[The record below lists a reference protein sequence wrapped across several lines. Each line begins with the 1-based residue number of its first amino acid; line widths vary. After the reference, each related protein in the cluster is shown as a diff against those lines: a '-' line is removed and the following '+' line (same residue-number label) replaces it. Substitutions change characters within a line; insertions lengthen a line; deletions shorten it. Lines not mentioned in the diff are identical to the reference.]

1 MLWRVDGKK
10 LKMVETTT
18 LEDQGIVESNLE
30 DWIEQ
35 NPEIL
40 GEKLFIIGRQVQVA
54 DVADRLDL
62 LALDRS
68 GNAVIIELKR
78 GDVDVPVDFQALR
91 YASYVSRWGYEDF
104 EKQAQAYFEQQG
116 KAGEEFNFISVLEE
130 FFGEEVPD
138 INQEQ
143 RIIIVGRSVRQKL
156 VSVALWLLEHK
167 IDIKVVEITPYR
179 DESGLYLYPRT
190 ILPPPSI
197 EKIGP
202 PPSPKKPWLVD
213 GESWHLRKR
222 CGPESRQMLLELNDL
237 IQSMFDVDGPNWGQK
252 FYVAFRLAGYN
263 WITIDTHR
271 TSLNVDILVKKGLF
285 SEDALVEQL
294 QVAQFDRRSPLSEK
308 LQLESSVE
316 VIPRGTHDR
325 IRLRIKS
332 DFDLHSEAFKSFLQQ
347 CYDAAPW

>member
-1 MLWRVDGKK
+1 MLWRVDEKK
-10 LKMVETTT
+10 LRRVEATT
-18 LEDQGIVESNLE
+18 LQDQGMAEADLE

-62 LALDRS
+62 LALDRN

-104 EKQAQAYFEQQG
+104 EKQVQAYFEQQG
-116 KAGEEFNFISVLEE
+116 KAGEEFNFISILED
-130 FFGEEVPD
+130 FFGEEAPD

-143 RIIIVGRSVRQKL
+143 RILIVGRSVRQKL

-167 IDIKVVEITPYR
+167 TDIKVIEIIPYR

-202 PPSPKKPWLVD
+202 PPPPKKPWLVD
-213 GESWHLRKR
+213 GESWHLK
-222 CGPESRQMLLELNDL
+222 
-237 IQSMFDVDGPNWGQK
+237 
-252 FYVAFRLAGYN
+252 
-263 WITIDTHR
+263 
-271 TSLNVDILVKKGLF
+271 
-285 SEDALVEQL
+285 
-294 QVAQFDRRSPLSEK
+294 
-308 LQLESSVE
+308 
-316 VIPRGTHDR
+316 
-325 IRLRIKS
+325 
-332 DFDLHSEAFKSFLQQ
+332 
-347 CYDAAPW
+347 